1 MIIEKPF
8 NIGRARERT
17 CHYADQSERDL
28 WIYNEKLKHEIE
40 QCSFSGMNEA
50 TVDITLSKDNESTSI
65 TNELSSMYIKEGY
78 NVKIDRLINGLDTF
92 SGYRLT
98 VSW

>member
-8 NIGRARERT
+8 NIGRAKERT
-17 CHYADQSERDL
+17 QHYVDQFKRDL
-28 WIYNEKLKHEIE
+28 WTYNEKLKHEIE
-40 QCSFSGMNEA
+40 RCSFESMNEA
-50 TVDITLSKDNESTSI
+50 SVDIALSKDNTSI

-78 NVKIDRLINGLDTF
+78 NVKIDRLINGLDEFT
-92 SGYRLT
+92 GYRLT